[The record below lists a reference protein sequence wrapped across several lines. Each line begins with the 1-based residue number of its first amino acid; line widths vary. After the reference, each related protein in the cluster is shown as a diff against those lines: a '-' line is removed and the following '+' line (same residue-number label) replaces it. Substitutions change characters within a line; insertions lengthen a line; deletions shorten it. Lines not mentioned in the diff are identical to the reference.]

1 MHVGNSQVSKIDP
14 ATLPTLFGHPTG
26 LYTLFFAEMWERF
39 SYYGMRALL
48 LLYMIKGFLGFGDK
62 DANAVYGAYTALIYM
77 TPFFGGMIAD
87 RMIGKRTA
95 VVIGGLLMA
104 AGHLLMMIQ
113 TELWFFCAL
122 GLLIAGNGFFK
133 PNISSMVGELY
144 TEQSTKRD
152 SGFTIFY
159 IGVNLGGAIS
169 PLLCG
174 YIGETYGWE
183 RGFGLATIGMLV
195 GLAVFV
201 APNLLTQVLIAL
213 TATASVVAMIR
224 FNAGDTFSLV
234 STYFVVFALIISG
247 IIAITA
253 LTRGGL
259 PKEIGRTPYPE
270 LWQKNLIKVLIGIC
284 IAVPVFVLLVSGFSI
299 VPFVD
304 GQQTL
309 IPETWIE
316 PMKNSSSKL
325 VIGLAT
331 FVEEASRP
339 AGLVLSLSGLVAT
352 IYLIREALRVSKI
365 ARERMFVV
373 FILTFFSIWFW
384 AFFEQSGSSVN
395 NFTDRN
401 IDRVSEAKLVVQ
413 SDVGQTVQLRLTND
427 DEPKE
432 MEYFS
437 QEFLGHENGSDKMN
451 ALIERAIRQVE
462 VAKEID
468 KRMEEKKLRVI
479 ISDLQ
484 KEPKM
489 TMTAM
494 TYLREFAKQDT
505 TTLEDKQ
512 LEWKYTVENVGKI
525 GLGGAEIPASVFQA
539 VNSMFII
546 LLGLVMT
553 LLWGFLS
560 ARGMEPSTP
569 VKFALSLMQVGL
581 AFSMLYLGAQT
592 ADADGMVAS
601 YWLLLLYLF
610 LTTGELCLSPIG
622 LSMVTKLSPARLVS
636 TVMGSWFLATAFA
649 QFLAGIIAQFASVN
663 SGEETIVPIPSATVH
678 IYGDVYKLLA
688 ILACC
693 AGLICLALSPLL
705 KKWMHIGE
713 VDPDS

>member
-1 MHVGNSQVSKIDP
+1 MHVGNSPVSKIDP
-14 ATLPTLFGHPTG
+14 ANFPTLFGHPTG

-87 RMIGKRTA
+87 RLIGKRTA

-144 TEQSTKRD
+144 TEQSTQRD

-259 PKEIGRTPYPE
+259 PKEIGRPPYPE

-284 IAVPVFVLLVSGFSI
+284 IAIPVFVLLVSGFSV

-309 IPETWIE
+309 IPDTWIE

-401 IDRVSEAKLVVQ
+401 IDRVSETKLVVQ
-413 SDVGQTVQLRLTND
+413 SDVGQTVQLRLTNE
-427 DEPKE
+427 DELKG

-451 ALIERAIRQVE
+451 DQIEKAIRQVE
-462 VAKEID
+462 RAKEED
-468 KRMEEKKLRVI
+468 KRMEEKKLAVL
-479 ISDLQ
+479 ISELQ

-505 TTLEDKQ
+505 TALEDKQ
-512 LEWKYTVENVGKI
+512 LEWKYTDENVGKI

-546 LLGLVMT
+546 LLGLLMT
-553 LLWGFLS
+553 LLWGFLG
-560 ARGMEPSTP
+560 ARGLEPSTP

-581 AFSMLYLGAQT
+581 AFSMLYFGAQS